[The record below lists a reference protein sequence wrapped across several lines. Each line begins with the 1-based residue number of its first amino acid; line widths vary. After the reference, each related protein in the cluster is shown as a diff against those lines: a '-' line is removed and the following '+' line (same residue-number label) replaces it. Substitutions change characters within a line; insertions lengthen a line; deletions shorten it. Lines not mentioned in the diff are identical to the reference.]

1 MDLYVCQY
9 SGYAAVPPGL
19 RWMRG
24 GFACAPCLANCG
36 GGSCRGFACCL
47 VVGCFACGAAEERP
61 CDTLRALPENVA
73 APVRRVRGGFG
84 GLRSDIR
91 VPEAKRG
98 RVPL

>member
-1 MDLYVCQY
+1 MHLYVCQY

-47 VVGCFACGAAEERP
+47 VVGCFACGAGEAVAVLP
-61 CDTLRALPENVA
+61 VAWWLGVLRAGRGKAVA
-73 APVRRVRGGFG
+73 V
-84 GLRSDIR
+84 
-91 VPEAKRG
+91 
-98 RVPL
+98 